1 VLLHLNQAKG
11 TQILVGADHYDDAVV
26 VTVNAYTTLVQTVDF
41 FTPVVD
47 DPYYYGRIAAANSL
61 SDVYA
66 MGGRP
71 LTAMNIVCYPMKLL
85 GPKILAEILR
95 GGSDTIEQAGC
106 MLAGGHTVEDPEPKY
121 GLSVTGL
128 VEPDQVTRKS
138 GLKAGD
144 RLILTKPIGSGIYTT
159 AQKKGLLAD
168 NDLQEVIEVMM
179 QLNDRSAKLMVEL
192 GCKAATD
199 ITGFSLL
206 GHCFEMCRASKVT
219 VRMNSNS
226 VPLLPK
232 AIDYREQ
239 GCFAGGSAANRV
251 WLEHRNAVQWG
262 QVSESLKDVLC
273 DAQTSGG
280 LLLALDDSRAKS
292 YLESAHKSG
301 QMAVLI
307 GSVES
312 GEPGLI
318 IE

>member
-1 VLLHLNQAKG
+1 MLHLNQAKG

-26 VTVNAYTTLVQTVDF
+26 VTVNAHTTLVQTVDF

-71 LTAMNIVCYPMKLL
+71 LTAMNIVCYPMKKL

-95 GGSDTIEQAGC
+95 GGGDTIEQAGC

-128 VEPDQVTRKS
+128 VEPSQVTRKS
-138 GLKAGD
+138 GLVAGD

-159 AQKKGLLAD
+159 AQKRGLLAD
-168 NDLQEVIEVMM
+168 NDLEEVIEVMM
-179 QLNDRSAKLMVEL
+179 ALNDRSAKLMVEL
-192 GCKAATD
+192 GCRAATD

-206 GHCFEMCRASKVT
+206 GHCFEMSRASKVT

-232 AIDYREQ
+232 AIEYREQ
-239 GCFAGGSAANRV
+239 GCYAGGSAANRA

-262 QVSESLKDVLC
+262 QIDESLKDVLC

-280 LLLALDDSRAKS
+280 LLLGLSESKATT
-292 YLESAHKSG
+292 YLENARQAG

-307 GSVES
+307 GVVES
-312 GEPGLI
+312 GDPGLI
-318 IE
+318 ID